1 MRLSDEH
8 LKLAMV
14 TAMRR
19 TVERLEPGDMKEQLQ
34 RGLERWESGEEES
47 RMTAMDPAAL
57 PMFFDLLRDFIHAAN
72 NPPRPRRR
80 NMPKEQAD
88 AIAERVAAR
97 AARNARKHR

>member
-8 LKLAMV
+8 LKLAML

-19 TVERLEPGDMKEQLQ
+19 SAERMPDGPMKERMGHALD
-34 RGLERWESGEEES
+34 RWESGEEET
-47 RMTAMDPAAL
+47 RMREMEPESL
-57 PMFFDLLRDFIHAAN
+57 PLFYDLLRDFIHAAN

-97 AARNARKHR
+97 AAKNARKHR